1 MKFTPSHEW
10 IHLENQIGTV
20 GITGY
25 AQKELGEIVH
35 IELPKIGSIVK
46 AGQEICVLESTKS
59 ATDIYS
65 PVTGRIVAVNHA
77 LQSSPDLIN
86 HSPETDGWLYQIEL
100 SSMQEINQL
109 LSRSQYDAMTF
120 RDRPT

>member
-10 IHLENQIGTV
+10 IRVDGKIGTV

-35 IELPKIGSIVK
+35 IELPKVGSIVK
-46 AGQEICVLESTKS
+46 AGDEVCVLESTKS

-65 PVTGRIVAVNHA
+65 PVSGKIVAVNPA
-77 LQSSPDLIN
+77 LKSSADPLN
-86 HSPETDGWLYQIEL
+86 QSPEMNGWLYQIEL
-100 SSMQEINQL
+100 SSMKEVDQL
-109 LSRSQYDAMTF
+109 LSRSQYDGTF
-120 RDRPT
+120 